1 MARIFNN
8 NNNNKSSYNKI
19 KRPITQLLIKS
30 QDHVL
35 KNCMINIKGKIKRQK
50 NKNNSWNN
58 KDKRQKWLNARLC
71 LTRNRLW
78 WLKNKR
84 KFRK

>member
-35 KNCMINIKGKIKRQK
+35 KNCMINIKGKIKR
-50 NKNNSWNN
+50 
-58 KDKRQKWLNARLC
+58 
-71 LTRNRLW
+71 
-78 WLKNKR
+78 
-84 KFRK
+84 